1 MKICFLAPANSAH
14 TIKWCNYFVSQGH
27 EVHVVSFTE
36 GHIDGVQTHVVK
48 NKASASGGDLQ
59 KLMYLTTAGQVRKL
73 VRAIDPDII
82 NAHYATSYGTVA
94 ALAGLKNYVLSIWG
108 ADIYDFP
115 KKTPIHR
122 MMLCYSL
129 RRASYIFS
137 TSKAMA
143 EEAGKYTK
151 KNIEVTPFGVDMELF
166 SPEKNRPEEGSFTVG
181 TVKTLSPKYG
191 IDYLLKAAA
200 LVKQEQPQIPLKLR
214 IAGKGPNAQ
223 EYRELARTLG
233 IGDITTW
240 LGFISQEQAAAEWAG
255 MDVAVVPSTL
265 ESESFGVS
273 AVEAESCGC
282 PVVISDIPGLMEATK
297 PGETSVVVPRK
308 NERALAD
315 ALIELYRDEA
325 RRKKMEE
332 AGRAY
337 VAQNYEL
344 TDCFRKVEVLFQ
356 TIAEKRF

>member
-27 EVHVVSFTE
+27 EVHVLSFTQ
-36 GHIDGVQTHVVK
+36 GQIPGVQIHELRS
-48 NKASASGGDLQ
+48 KASVSGGDLQ
-59 KLMYLTTAGQVRKL
+59 KLAYLTKAGQVRKL
-73 VRAIDPDII
+73 VRSIDPDII

-94 ALAGLKNYVLSIWG
+94 ALAGLKNYVLSVWG

-122 MMLCYSL
+122 MMLRYSL
-129 RRASYIFS
+129 RRAAYIFS

-151 KNIEVTPFGVDMELF
+151 KKIEVTPFGVDMELF
-166 SPEKNRPEEGSFTVG
+166 SPEKNRPEEGFFTVG

-223 EYRELARTLG
+223 EYRELAKTLG
-233 IGDITTW
+233 IEDTTTW
-240 LGFISQEQAAAEWAG
+240 LGFISQEQAAMEWAG

-282 PVVISDIPGLMEATK
+282 PVVISDIPGLMEATN
-297 PGETSVVVPRK
+297 PGVTSMVVPRK

-315 ALIELYRDEA
+315 ALITLYWDET
-325 RRKKMEE
+325 RRKEMGA

-344 TDCFRKVEVLFQ
+344 TACFRKVEDLFRE
-356 TIAEKRF
+356 ICK